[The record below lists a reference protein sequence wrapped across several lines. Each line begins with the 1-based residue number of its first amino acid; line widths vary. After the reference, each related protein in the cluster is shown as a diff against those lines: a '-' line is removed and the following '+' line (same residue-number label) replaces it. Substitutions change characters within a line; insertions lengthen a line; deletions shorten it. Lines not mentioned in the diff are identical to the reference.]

1 MRSRGFTLVELIAT
15 MVILGI
21 ISVMTSK
28 FIVNGFSFYVDATN
42 IQKISTTANFVAEK
56 MEKLIENSVPNSI
69 VISETGKSITFVPIK
84 GALGYTYIPKNPLSA
99 FDNKP
104 VLYAVTT
111 AFDSSNIKKGA
122 YVAFNNYGSNEEYY
136 EVLDVTVNGNVTAV
150 KIDASSKK
158 FTPGSERGRLYFVD
172 GQNRYITVKLENVK
186 LENSQLVISQLVIIE
201 HNGDEATGTKNILAR
216 DVSDIRFSKVAGA
229 FNQYGEIEIE
239 YRFPYQNIAYEKS
252 IYQRI
257 GVANA
262 P

>member
-1 MRSRGFTLVELIAT
+1 MKSRGFTLVELIAT

-99 FDNKP
+99 FDSEP

-111 AFDSSNIKKGA
+111 AFDSSNIKKDA

-136 EVLDVTVNGNVTAV
+136 KVLNVTVNGNVTAV
-150 KIDASSKK
+150 KIEAPSSKK

-172 GQNRYITVKLENVK
+172 GQNRYITVKLE
-186 LENSQLVISQLVIIE
+186 ENSQLVIIE
-201 HNGDEATGTKNILAR
+201 HNGNEATGTKNILAR

>member
-99 FDNKP
+99 FDSEP

-111 AFDSSNIKKGA
+111 AFDSSNIKKDA

-136 EVLDVTVNGNVTAV
+136 QVLNVTVNGNVTAV

-172 GQNRYITVKLENVK
+172 GQNRYITVKLEN
-186 LENSQLVISQLVIIE
+186 SQLVIIE

-216 DVSDIRFSKVAGA
+216 DVSDIRFRKVAGA

>member
-99 FDNKP
+99 FDSEP

-111 AFDSSNIKKGA
+111 AFDSSNIKKDA

-136 EVLDVTVNGNVTAV
+136 KVLNVTVDGNVTAV

-172 GQNRYITVKLENVK
+172 GQNRYITVKLEN
-186 LENSQLVISQLVIIE
+186 SQLVIIE

-239 YRFPYQNIAYEKS
+239 YRFQYQNIAYEKS

>member
-111 AFDSSNIKKGA
+111 AFDSSNIKNDA

-136 EVLDVTVNGNVTAV
+136 KVLDVTVNGNVTAV
-150 KIDASSKK
+150 KIDAPSSKK

-172 GQNRYITVKLENVK
+172 GKKRYITVK
-186 LENSQLVISQLVIIE
+186 LENSQLVIIE
-201 HNGDEATGTKNILAR
+201 HNGNEATGTKNILAR

>member
-99 FDNKP
+99 FDSKP

-111 AFDSSNIKKGA
+111 AFDSSNIKKDA

-136 EVLDVTVNGNVTAV
+136 KVLDVTVNGNVTAV
-150 KIDASSKK
+150 KIDAPSSKK

-172 GQNRYITVKLENVK
+172 GKKRYITVK
-186 LENSQLVISQLVIIE
+186 LENSQLVIIE
-201 HNGDEATGTKNILAR
+201 HNGNEATGTKNILAR

>member
-99 FDNKP
+99 FDSEP

-111 AFDSSNIKKGA
+111 AFDSSNIKKDA

-136 EVLDVTVNGNVTAV
+136 KVLDVTVNDNVTAV

-172 GQNRYITVKLENVK
+172 GQNRYITVKLEN
-186 LENSQLVISQLVIIE
+186 SQLVIIE

-216 DVSDIRFSKVAGA
+216 DVRDIRFSKVAGA

>member
-99 FDNKP
+99 FDSEP

-111 AFDSSNIKKGA
+111 AFDSSNIKKDA

-136 EVLDVTVNGNVTAV
+136 KVLNVTVNGNVTAV

-172 GQNRYITVKLENVK
+172 GQNRYITVKLEN
-186 LENSQLVISQLVIIE
+186 SQLVIIE
-201 HNGDEATGTKNILAR
+201 HNGNEATGTKNILAR

-252 IYQRI
+252 IYYQRI

>member
-69 VISETGKSITFVPIK
+69 VISETEKSITFVPIK

-99 FDNKP
+99 FDSKP

-111 AFDSSNIKKGA
+111 AFDSSNIKKDA

-136 EVLDVTVNGNVTAV
+136 KVLDVTVNGNVTAV

-172 GQNRYITVKLENVK
+172 GQNRYITVKLEK
-186 LENSQLVISQLVIIE
+186 ENSQLVIIE

-239 YRFPYQNIAYEKS
+239 YRFQYQNIAYEKS

>member
-99 FDNKP
+99 FDSEP

-111 AFDSSNIKKGA
+111 AFDSSNIKKDA

-136 EVLDVTVNGNVTAV
+136 KVLNVTVNGNVTAV

-172 GQNRYITVKLENVK
+172 GQNRYITVKLEN
-186 LENSQLVISQLVIIE
+186 SQLVIIE
-201 HNGDEATGTKNILAR
+201 HNGNEATGTKNILAR

>member
-69 VISETGKSITFVPIK
+69 VISKTGESITFVPIK

-99 FDNKP
+99 FDSKP

-136 EVLDVTVNGNVTAV
+136 EVLDVTVNDNVTTV
-150 KIDASSKK
+150 KIEAPSSKK

-172 GQNRYITVKLENVK
+172 GKKRYITVKLED
-186 LENSQLVISQLVIIE
+186 SQLVIIE

-216 DVSDIRFSKVAGA
+216 DVSYIRFSKVAGA

-239 YRFPYQNIAYEKS
+239 YRFPYQNIANEKS

>member
-99 FDNKP
+99 FDSKP

-111 AFDSSNIKKGA
+111 AFDSSNIKKDA

-136 EVLDVTVNGNVTAV
+136 QVLDVTVNGNVTAV

-172 GQNRYITVKLENVK
+172 GQNRYITVKLEN
-186 LENSQLVISQLVIIE
+186 SQLVIIE

-239 YRFPYQNIAYEKS
+239 YRFPYQNIAYKKS

>member
-1 MRSRGFTLVELIAT
+1 MKSRGFTLVELIAT

-99 FDNKP
+99 FDSEP

-111 AFDSSNIKKGA
+111 AFDSINIKKDA

-136 EVLDVTVNGNVTAV
+136 KVLDVTVNGNVTAV

-172 GQNRYITVKLENVK
+172 GQNRYITVKLEN
-186 LENSQLVISQLVIIE
+186 SQLVIIE
-201 HNGDEATGTKNILAR
+201 HNGNEATGTKNILAR

>member
-1 MRSRGFTLVELIAT
+1 MKSSGFTLVELIAT

-111 AFDSSNIKKGA
+111 AFDSSNIKKDA

-136 EVLDVTVNGNVTAV
+136 KVLDVTVNGNVTAV
-150 KIDASSKK
+150 KIDAPSSKK

-172 GQNRYITVKLENVK
+172 GKKRFITVK
-186 LENSQLVISQLVIIE
+186 LENSQLVIIE
-201 HNGDEATGTKNILAR
+201 HNGNEATGTKNILAR